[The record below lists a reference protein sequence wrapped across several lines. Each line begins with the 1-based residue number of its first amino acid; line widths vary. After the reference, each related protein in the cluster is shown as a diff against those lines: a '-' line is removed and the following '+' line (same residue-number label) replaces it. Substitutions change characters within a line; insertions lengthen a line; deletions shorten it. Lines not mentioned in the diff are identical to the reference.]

1 MSSAQTPSQAGKTS
15 GADEVVEHPP
25 FTPTLPAVNLLP
37 AKVRDAITVRKVRRV
52 LVAAGLVVVVGA
64 GALWYLQ
71 GERITT
77 SRAVLSAAQA
87 ESEALQ
93 EQVDSLAA
101 VKSFD
106 AELDSQRE
114 LVRTTLAAQA
124 KTTEIVRRL
133 TLAGQAA
140 GGGGDGIVFDS
151 IGITYQGVPAPGAV
165 LNSCPNPDPF
175 GEQITIGCLTF
186 SATAATRQQVSRL
199 LEILEEDP
207 IFVGS
212 FVTSTS
218 LSPAVDTD
226 GGSVAFTGTSG
237 LSVDGLV
244 TALTPEEIEAIVRPE
259 PTDADTADESS
270 QP

>member
-1 MSSAQTPSQAGKTS
+1 MSSAQTPSQAGRTS
-15 GADEVVEHPP
+15 GGDDAVEHPP
-25 FTPTLPAVNLLP
+25 FVPTLPAVNLLP
-37 AKVRDAITVRKVRRV
+37 AKVRDAIAVRKVRRGLLAGALIVV
-52 LVAAGLVVVVGA
+52 LGA

-71 GERITT
+71 GERITNA
-77 SRAVLSAAQA
+77 RAILTAAQA
-87 ESEALQ
+87 ESAALQ
-93 EQVDSLAA
+93 EQVNSLAA
-101 VKSFD
+101 VKAFD

-124 KTTEIVRRL
+124 RTTEIVQRL
-133 TLAGQAA
+133 TRAGQSA
-140 GGGGDGIVFDS
+140 GGGQDGIVFDS
-151 IGITYQGVPAPGAV
+151 IGITYQGVPTAGAV

-199 LEILEEDP
+199 LEILEDDP

-218 LSPAVDTD
+218 LSPAVDTE
-226 GGSVAFTGTSG
+226 GASVAFTGTSG

-244 TALTPEEIEAIVRPE
+244 TALTPEEIEAIVRP
-259 PTDADTADESS
+259 TDADPAGASS